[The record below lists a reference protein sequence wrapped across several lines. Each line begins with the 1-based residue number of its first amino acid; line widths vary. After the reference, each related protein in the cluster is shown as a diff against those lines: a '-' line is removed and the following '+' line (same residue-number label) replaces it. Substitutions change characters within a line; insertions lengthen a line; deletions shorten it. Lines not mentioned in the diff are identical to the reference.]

1 VPETTTS
8 VPRDV
13 QELIGDLSTNPKFVG
28 ECPSCKER
36 FKLRDAGIFYFDNL
50 TGEAKSAR
58 QSLEDQIL
66 QMKQDYND
74 LLQRIKIGAA
84 KTSLAVNVGKAVE
97 KVAPALPTFPHT
109 IGDCR
114 FLGEPIDYLVF
125 GGIVPRGR
133 IEELVFLDIK
143 TGKARLTDGQKL
155 IKDAV
160 ERHKVELAL
169 Y

>member
-1 VPETTTS
+1 MPAPIIS
-8 VPRDV
+8 IPRDV
-13 QELIGDLSTNPKFVG
+13 QELIDDLSTNPKFVG
-28 ECPSCKER
+28 ECPSCRESFR
-36 FKLRDAGIFYFDNL
+36 LRDAGIFYFDNL
-50 TGEAKSAR
+50 TDEAKTAR
-58 QSLEDQIL
+58 QSLEDEIQE
-66 QMKQDYND
+66 MKDKYKVMLN
-74 LLQRIKIGAA
+74 RIKVGAA

-97 KVAPALPTFPHT
+97 KIAPALPSFPHT

-143 TGKARLTDGQKL
+143 TGKARLTAGQKL
-155 IKDAV
+155 IKAAV